1 MCRISYDLIYL
12 MFFIVD
18 RKITTAI
25 NSCAKHLSKALRMKD
40 IPYELNEN
48 GAKKNSREWLQI
60 ALEDMDAVYRFTWDT
75 EKARERQREELE
87 KVLESWEIQYDSKL
101 KVQKRLSRMISSDS
115 NENEKDSSSSEN
127 DQNWN
132 NTPPSDIN
140 VNEGNLP
147 KNDDGRNNTN
157 APSDDINVNEGNMP
171 KDDDGRKNTNAP
183 SDDINVN
190 EGNTPKDDDGK
201 NNTNAP
207 SDDINVNVGN
217 TPKDTAPSD
226 EINVNEG
233 NMLKDDD
240 GRKNTN
246 APSDDINVNE
256 GNKDDDSTNKSGRKV
271 VSLSIN
277 NNQDSDVEPTRKR
290 QKIDEVKHFV
300 MFRDLRVIGVEV
312 DLEDVLHKRAGYV
325 VPCWFKFS
333 QGYWPGLA
341 YASVNK
347 IKSYSVFSSRKIV
360 PKPAKNIVPFSTP
373 IL

>member
-1 MCRISYDLIYL
+1 MP
-12 MFFIVD
+12 
-18 RKITTAI
+18 
-25 NSCAKHLSKALRMKD
+25 KD
-40 IPYELNEN
+40 
-48 GAKKNSREWLQI
+48 
-60 ALEDMDAVYRFTWDT
+60 
-75 EKARERQREELE
+75 
-87 KVLESWEIQYDSKL
+87 
-101 KVQKRLSRMISSDS
+101 
-115 NENEKDSSSSEN
+115 
-127 DQNWN
+127 
-132 NTPPSDIN
+132 
-140 VNEGNLP
+140 
-147 KNDDGRNNTN
+147 DDGRNNTN
-157 APSDDINVNEGNMP
+157 APSDDINVNEGN
-171 KDDDGRKNTNAP
+171 
-183 SDDINVN
+183 
-190 EGNTPKDDDGK
+190 TPKD
-201 NNTNAP
+201 TAP

-217 TPKDTAPSD
+217 TPKDDDGKNNTNAPSD